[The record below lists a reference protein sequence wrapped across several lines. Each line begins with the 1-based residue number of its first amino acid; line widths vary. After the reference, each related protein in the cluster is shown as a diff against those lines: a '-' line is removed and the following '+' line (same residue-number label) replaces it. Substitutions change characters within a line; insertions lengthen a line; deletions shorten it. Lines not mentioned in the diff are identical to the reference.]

1 MNKAVLIINLGSPNS
16 ASVLSV
22 WKFLKEFLMDGR
34 VIDIPYLLR
43 FFLVNFI
50 IIPLRVLNSTKEYRK
65 MWKKFGHS
73 PIQKYTQSLNEKI
86 NKKIGK
92 EYTCYYAMR
101 YQQPSLNKI
110 LEKIY
115 NNNHDELIIL
125 PLYPQYASASTGS
138 TIEKCYEIISK
149 WWNFPKVTVINHFCD
164 DEDYINCFVSNTR
177 QIDYNSYDH
186 ILFSYHGLPERH
198 VDKTYTDKTLCNDHS
213 CEVGLTQENKF
224 CYKAM
229 CYETTKLIAKKL
241 SLKKSKYSVTFQS
254 RLDNKWLKP
263 FTDDILN
270 ELIEKKNKKVLV
282 LSPAFVSDCLETC
295 IEIDESYKEDFVKSG
310 GEKLKLV
317 PSLNDSDQ
325 WVDTVINLIRKNES

>member
-1 MNKAVLIINLGSPNS
+1 MNKALLIINLGSPKD

-34 VIDIPYLLR
+34 VIDIPFFLR
-43 FFLVNFI
+43 YFLVNFI
-50 IIPLRVLNSTKEYRK
+50 IIPLRVLNSTKEYKK
-65 MWKKFGHS
+65 MWKKFGYS
-73 PIQKYTQSLNEKI
+73 PIQKYTKSLNDKL
-86 NKKIGK
+86 NSKLGDN
-92 EYTCYYAMR
+92 YTCYYAMR
-101 YQQPSLNKI
+101 YQQPSLNKT
-110 LEKIY
+110 LKEIY

-164 DEDYINCFVSNTR
+164 NEDFINCFVSNTKKT
-177 QIDYNSYDH
+177 DFLNYDH

-198 VDKTYTDKTLCNDHS
+198 VDKNYTDKTLCKDHS
-213 CEVGLTQENKF
+213 CEDGLKEDNKF

-229 CYETTKLIAKKL
+229 CYETTSLIANKL
-241 SLKKSKYSVTFQS
+241 NLKKSKYSVTFQS

-263 FTDDILN
+263 FTDEVLDEMLAQ
-270 ELIEKKNKKVLV
+270 NKKKLLV

-295 IEIDESYKEDFVKSG
+295 IEIDESYKEDFIKAG
-310 GEKLKLV
+310 GTELKLV

-325 WVDTVINLIRKNES
+325 WTDTIVNIVKSHE